1 MFKVV
6 KANRLANVKNDRREP
21 LILCMDELMK
31 CATRLDR
38 LAAKKD
44 DEHAMRRLS
53 SLARD
58 CRTLHLWVREE
69 YKLRK
74 L

>member
-6 KANRLANVKNDRREP
+6 KTNRLANVKNDKREP
-21 LILCMDELMK
+21 LILCMDELIK
-31 CATRLDR
+31 CANRLDR
-38 LAAKKD
+38 LATKKD
-44 DEHAMRRLS
+44 NDEGAQRLN
-53 SLARD
+53 SLARE
-58 CRTLHLWVREE
+58 CRLLHLWIREE